1 MNNYQLYEQLIKA
14 IDEADEI
21 VPCRDTD
28 PDLWFI
34 EHAEPG
40 YTYKI
45 AAQLCATCP
54 VQNMCATYAIKAGE
68 EYGIWGGLTPRQRQ
82 KMRSANQ
89 KLRGR
94 PTTEQTEKNLSYLS
108 LGI

>member
-1 MNNYQLYEQLIKA
+1 MNNYQLYEKLIKA
-14 IDEADEI
+14 IDEAETI

-28 PDLWFI
+28 PDLWFV
-34 EHAEPG
+34 EHAEVG
-40 YTYKI
+40 YSYKL
-45 AAQLCATCP
+45 ATQLCATCP
-54 VQNMCATYAIKAGE
+54 VQNLCATYAIKAGE

-94 PTTEQTEKNLSYLS
+94 PTAEQVQKNLSYLGLVS
-108 LGI
+108 